1 MKRKNEISLINFK
14 EIARE
19 LRVSVMTI
27 YRVLNNEPSVR
38 PATRERVVE
47 VLNRYGYYA
56 HKPSRGIRII
66 FDFCDHAY
74 LQHYG
79 M

>member
-47 VLNRYGYYA
+47 ALNR
-56 HKPSRGIRII
+56 
-66 FDFCDHAY
+66 
-74 LQHYG
+74 
-79 M
+79 